1 MTRTDQAILIVRESL
16 EHFES
21 NEASWA
27 HWYFDQATYSRWAGD
42 ELIDLLK
49 HNRSIAPIRLVNE
62 FTKKMDV
69 FSVMGKENNIMFSI
83 AKDFSE
89 NIGDILRDMS

>member
-16 EHFES
+16 EHFDS

-62 FTKKMDV
+62 FTKKMDD
-69 FSVMGKENNIMFSI
+69 FSTMGMSDNMMFSI

-89 NIGDILRDMS
+89 NIGDVLRDLP

>member
-1 MTRTDQAILIVRESL
+1 MNRVDQAILIVQESL

-42 ELIDLLK
+42 ELIDLLER
-49 HNRSIAPIRLVNE
+49 NPTIPPIRTVNE
-62 FTKKMDV
+62 FTKKMDA
-69 FSVMGKENNIMFSI
+69 FSIMGKENNIMFSI

-89 NIGDILRDMS
+89 NIGDVLRDLP